1 MALNQSK
8 RNIDRNHLPLLSKI
22 EAPITEKIIKS
33 YPKWVTPD
41 LLTYSALLL
50 GLSLIP
56 IYYLSNFDPNYI
68 WLANLI
74 FFLHWL
80 TDSTDGGLAYYR
92 KTPRPNYGNYIDHV
106 FDNITLLAIFI
117 GLGLSPI
124 LSMPLAVGLFIVTYL
139 WNIQAA
145 YYSSYEGVLRVSS
158 RGFGGTE
165 GRLLVVL
172 MQTHWLV
179 FPNNYIFGMHALE
192 LGAWIVVL
200 IVSFFVALD
209 VAKNLTYLRKVD
221 DAALKRRNK

>member
-1 MALNQSK
+1 MVFKQSK
-8 RNIDRNHLPLLSKI
+8 RNLERKHLTPLSAI
-22 EAPITEKIIKS
+22 EAPILEKIIKL

-56 IYYLSNFDPNYI
+56 IYYRSNFNPNYI
-68 WLANLI
+68 WLANLV
-74 FFLHWL
+74 FLLHWL

-106 FDNITLLAIFI
+106 FDNITLLSIFL

-124 LSMPLAVGLFIVTYL
+124 LSMPAAIALLIVTYL

-145 YYSSYEGVLRVSS
+145 HFSSYEGVLRISS

-192 LGAWIVVL
+192 LISWIVLSVVTL
-200 IVSFFVALD
+200 AFMLD
-209 VAKNLTYLRKVD
+209 VAKNLAYLRKVD